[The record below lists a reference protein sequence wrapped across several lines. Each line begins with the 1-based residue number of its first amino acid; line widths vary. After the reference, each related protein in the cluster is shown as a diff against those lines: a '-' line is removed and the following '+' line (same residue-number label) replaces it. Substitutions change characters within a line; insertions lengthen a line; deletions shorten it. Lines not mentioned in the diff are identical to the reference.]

1 MELKTLSY
9 ILHIILI
16 FEEKMKPKIIYNVKI
31 IKPINHEEIKS
42 KYTDMVFKIIKE
54 RNYSSST
61 IEKIIRRLEGDR
73 SNQNEDSSN
82 L

>member
-1 MELKTLSY
+1 
-9 ILHIILI
+9 
-16 FEEKMKPKIIYNVKI
+16 MKPKIIYNVKV
-31 IKPINHEEIKS
+31 IKPDNDEEIKS
-42 KYTDMVFKIIKE
+42 KYTDVVFKIIKE

-61 IEKIIRRLEGDR
+61 IEKIIRRLECDR